1 MNDIGFIN
9 AKDFNYKSRAKIKSK
24 NINGYVFLDVLY
36 TSNPP
41 KYKFIGDDGKTYYCF
56 TDDIVL
62 LSGTADTAD

>member
-1 MNDIGFIN
+1 MNDIGFIK

-41 KYKFIGDDGKTYYCF
+41 KYELRIVVKNDEGKSEYNIWSGIEIGKLF
-56 TDDIVL
+56 
-62 LSGTADTAD
+62 